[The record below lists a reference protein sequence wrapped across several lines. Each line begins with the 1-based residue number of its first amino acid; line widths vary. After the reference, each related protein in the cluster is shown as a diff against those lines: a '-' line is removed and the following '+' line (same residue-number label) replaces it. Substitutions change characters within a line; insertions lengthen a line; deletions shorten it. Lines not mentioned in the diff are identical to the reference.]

1 MIERKTEMAV
11 AASFL
16 FNWLLFC
23 VLQQAEPVWALT
35 IPFAGGILL
44 FLVIYRVRPLFRNLP
59 LIFLGGWLYLPLLLS
74 YIAVIEHTLSV
85 WLLPLVVIIVELG
98 ILFMMRKKLQKVWM
112 EKANSLLLLTLAGLL
127 PMLLVIAIQTYLG
140 IGVSGDATF
149 LAADLKSQ
157 YVSYHYLL
165 YDLLTG
171 QANWSYTFT
180 GGLGLGTFSLIGYY
194 LMTPFSFLVVLFQK
208 DHIVYFMQFV
218 FWAKVFMSGM
228 TMMLYLRHHYKDK
241 FYSLLLFSTAYAL
254 CGYVV
259 VYQSNIMWLDAV
271 YAFPIVLLGVEHLL
285 KNKKYILLILALAF
299 SFITNFYMGYMV
311 AIGTSIYWLIRYL
324 ELHHWQKGA
333 IKQFFISLVGF
344 AISGITAA
352 LLAAPVIVPV
362 VTDIFAQPRM
372 DSQIDYTSLLMTDP
386 LRSLAKLFSGVTFPM
401 VDSANNAPND
411 YIGLLAL
418 LCVLLFLFNRAIPW
432 KSKILWVLGSLFFVL
447 ATQNQGL
454 YYAMHGFA
462 LPNGWPYRFIFLL
475 SAFLII
481 MAARTFMHFSEVR
494 KIWIW
499 LAGIVLIGVVYFVSM
514 KEPDLITADLLKV
527 NIFIIIVMVV
537 FLTLLQ
543 IKNVRNLAWIGLI
556 IIFVFD
562 FSFNTYQSNLA
573 YPAQSKA
580 EFWQDS
586 EQKTTLYQAFNEQKE
601 PYERIGQM
609 NTGTYSNN
617 DSFRYGFD
625 GVTNYN
631 TMTQKNLNE
640 SLGQLG
646 FSTSPSKVWMRY
658 TGSTLVTDALFN
670 VGYNLTQPSYNIEK
684 YGYQDV
690 ATDEPFVLQE
700 NQNNLGIGFM
710 MNADY
715 QKLEQALNDP
725 QMGYFDRQN
734 ILFSDADQPR
744 NYFSYLDVSP
754 ISMTGGTFSYQN
766 GNLVINKDADSKEA
780 KLSFEFNV
788 TGRQQLYFSND
799 QYAFT
804 WDPNT
809 RTQVYVNGKLLSVYQ
824 TSLDGRVADLGTYEN
839 EPVKVTIVVK
849 KDSDR
854 WNHFKVAALDLDAF
868 DQRIHEL
875 ATSELEVKQQTDDQ
889 IEGTITAKEKGDLF
903 LSIPY
908 SKGWTAYVD
917 GEKTALTPVLDDG
930 FMTLSLEKGTHKIEL
945 NYHTP
950 GLKIGLIMFGLGIL
964 ILLGGYLL
972 KRYFRKG
979 TA

>member
-1 MIERKTEMAV
+1 MSGKKTEITIV
-11 AASFL
+11 ASFL

-23 VLQQAEPVWALT
+23 IFQQVGPILGLI
-35 IPFAGGILL
+35 IPFVGSIILL
-44 FLVIYRVRPLFRNLP
+44 LAAYRIRSLLRNVA
-59 LIFLGGWLYLPLLLS
+59 LILLGAWLYLPLFFC
-74 YIAVIEHTLSV
+74 YIAIIEHSLSI
-85 WLLPLVVIIVELG
+85 WLLPLVVMVVELG
-98 ILFMMRKKLQKVWM
+98 VLFMMRKKLQKLWHENAEQLV
-112 EKANSLLLLTLAGLL
+112 LLTVAGLL
-127 PMLLVIAIQTYLG
+127 PMLLVIIIQTYLG

-180 GGLGLGTFSLIGYY
+180 GGMGLGTFSLIGYY

-218 FWAKVFMSGM
+218 FWAKVFMAGL
-228 TMMLYLRHHYKDK
+228 TMMFFMRHHYKDK
-241 FYSLLLFSTAYAL
+241 SYSLLLFSTAYAL

-259 VYQSNIMWLDAV
+259 VYQSNIMWLDAI
-271 YAFPIVLLGVEHLL
+271 YMFPIVLLGVEQLL
-285 KNKKYILLILALAF
+285 KNKKYILLILALAY
-299 SFITNFYMGYMV
+299 SFITNFYMGYMI
-311 AIGTSIYWLIRYL
+311 AIGTSIYWLIRYM

-333 IKQFFISLVGF
+333 VKQFFIALVGF
-344 AISGITAA
+344 GVSGITAA
-352 LLAAPVIVPV
+352 LIAAPVIVPV

-372 DSQIDYTSLLMTDP
+372 DSQIDYTSLMMTDP
-386 LRSLAKLFSGVTFPM
+386 FRSLAKLFSGVTFPM
-401 VDSANNAPND
+401 VDSVNNAPND
-411 YIGLLAL
+411 YIGILAL

-432 KSKILWVLGSLFFVL
+432 KSKILWTLGALFFVI

-481 MAARTFMHFSEVR
+481 MAARTFVQLEEIR

-499 LAGIVLIGVVYFVSM
+499 LSGIVAIAVLYVVSV
-514 KEPDLITADLLKV
+514 KEPDLITAELLKV
-527 NIFIIIVMVV
+527 NIFIILVMVI

-543 IKNVRNLAWIGLI
+543 VKNFRHLAWVGLI

-562 FSFNTYQSNLA
+562 LSFNTYQSNFA
-573 YPAQSKA
+573 YPAQTKA

-586 EQKTTLYQAFNEQKE
+586 EQKTKLYDTFNEQKE

-640 SLGQLG
+640 SLGALG

-670 VGYNLTQPSYNIEK
+670 VGFNLTKPSYHIEK
-684 YGYQDV
+684 YGYQDI
-690 ATDEPFVLQE
+690 AADEPFVLQE

-715 QKLEQALNDP
+715 QKLDQSLNNP
-725 QMGYFDRQN
+725 KAGYFERQN
-734 ILFSDADQPR
+734 ILFSDAKEPMD
-744 NYFSYLDVSP
+744 YFSYLDVSP
-754 ISMTGGTFSYQN
+754 ISITGGTFSYQN
-766 GNLVINKDADSKEA
+766 GDLVINKDADSEEA
-780 KLSFEFNV
+780 KLSFEFDLK
-788 TGRQQLYFSND
+788 GRKQLYFSND

-854 WNHFKVAALDLDAF
+854 FNHFQVAALDLDLF
-868 DQRIHEL
+868 DQRIH
-875 ATSELEVKQQTDDQ
+875 ALEASTLKVKQQTDDH
-889 IEGTITAKEKGDLF
+889 IEGTINVKEDGDLF

-917 GEKTALTPVLDDG
+917 GEKTGLTPVLDDG
-930 FMTLSLEKGTHKIEL
+930 FMTLSLKKGDHKVEL
-945 NYHTP
+945 RYHTP
-950 GLKIGLIMFGLGIL
+950 GLKIGVIMFGLGMF

-972 KRYFRKG
+972 KKRLQKG